1 MLISDLISDV
11 FASDLY
17 RVIVPYLRGFG
28 PTRFIAADAVRN
40 GQQAVLARDVIALMD
55 ALKIGTATLGG
66 CDWGART
73 ACIVAAIWPE
83 RCSALVSVSGYLIGS
98 QQAGGMPL
106 PPEAERSWWYQFYF
120 ATDRG
125 QRGYER
131 SEEHTSE

>member
-55 ALKIGTATLGG
+55 ALTIGTATLGG

-73 ACIVAAIWPE
+73 ACIVAAIGP
-83 RCSALVSVSGYLIGS
+83 
-98 QQAGGMPL
+98 
-106 PPEAERSWWYQFYF
+106 
-120 ATDRG
+120 
-125 QRGYER
+125 R
-131 SEEHTSE
+131 SEERRVGNECVSEGRYRGAPVQSKKRQKHTRT